1 MGLPVGRPRMV
12 QCNVNLG
19 AGRTTHAV
27 GSLRQQADADD
38 EALLLAVARGNRDAY
53 AAFYHR
59 HCAAVLGL
67 LFRIVRSRPEAEDVL
82 QDVFLQVWRQAGE
95 FSAVRGVPFVWLTT
109 LARSRAFDR
118 LDAIASR
125 QRTVARAAC
134 APPES
139 PPDPADQASSAEEE
153 GRLRQALARV
163 PDAQRDV
170 LLLAY
175 FEGLSQSAIAA
186 RLGMP
191 LGTVKS
197 SARLG
202 LVKLRQQ
209 LQVGHGWSGR

>member
-1 MGLPVGRPRMV
+1 MGLPAGRPRMV
-12 QCNVNLG
+12 QCDANLV
-19 AGRTTHAV
+19 AGRTAYAV
-27 GSLRQQADADD
+27 RTWRQQADAEDG
-38 EALLLAVARGNRDAY
+38 ALLSAVARGDTDAY

-67 LFRIVRSRPEAEDVL
+67 LFRILRSRSEAEDVL
-82 QDVFLQVWRQAGE
+82 QDVFLQIWRQAGE
-95 FSAVRGVPFVWLTT
+95 FSATRGVPFVWLTT

-125 QRTVARAAC
+125 QRTVARAAGAVSEC
-134 APPES
+134 V
-139 PPDPADQASSAEEE
+139 PDPGELASSAEDEW
-153 GRLRQALARV
+153 RLRRALAHV

-175 FEGLSQSAIAA
+175 FEGLSQSAISA
-186 RLGMP
+186 RLDMP

-197 SARLG
+197 NARLG

-209 LQVGHGWSGR
+209 LQVGRGWSRR